1 MNIYVKELAY
11 EIIEAESPK
20 SAGRAIRLETQGKV
34 DVAVQVQRLSVC
46 WQNSLLF
53 REQNSLL
60 FLQLIGRGPPTLER
74 DNLLTQSL
82 LI

>member
-1 MNIYVKELAY
+1 MNIYVKELAH

-53 REQNSLL
+53 REGSLL